1 LTIPFYQAVIYI
13 GGIALIEAL
22 AAYVALRRRRSSA
35 SAGKV
40 HPSIAMI
47 VMVSSVIG
55 ASASLLLLEKGYLIS
70 VLLIV
75 GFVYAAMTS
84 ISKIERLRK

>member
-1 LTIPFYQAVIYI
+1 
-13 GGIALIEAL
+13 
-22 AAYVALRRRRSSA
+22 
-35 SAGKV
+35 
-40 HPSIAMI
+40 MI

-70 VLLIV
+70 VLLIL

-84 ISKIERLRK
+84 ISKI